1 MAIVSVEAD
10 TIKSFECQI
19 QALYAVVT
27 QLSCDIQLL
36 VAHAVSGPPQV
47 MPTKIEDPSNGPCP
61 ATPMDLEEQD
71 SPSLD
76 NSSQQHKPERPSLE
90 GIIAPKALSFDTI
103 QSGPDT
109 HLSQFEASSLPG
121 PCPIIMSDYALQNTG
136 PPPPPIQKSQPGT
149 ASAI

>member
-10 TIKSFECQI
+10 SIKSLECHI

-27 QLSCDIQLL
+27 LSCDIQLL
-36 VAHAVSGPPQV
+36 VARAVSGPPQV

-103 QSGPDT
+103 PRGSDT

-121 PCPIIMSDYALQNTG
+121 PYPIIMSDYEPVSYTHLTL
-136 PPPPPIQKSQPGT
+136 PTILRV
-149 ASAI
+149 